1 MTEAGGTGRGSN
13 IHEVIRQFQVGWS
26 RERTPIA
33 TVRSGAELTLALPDP
48 SNGQIRRDSGLDAVV
63 NLDFQKCNPSC
74 GPILAEEA
82 RPGDVLAVTILE
94 IETSEAGWTG
104 LFPGFGLLADR
115 FTEPG
120 LRHWDLHGGEAHL
133 GDRITVP
140 MQPMVGVVG
149 LAPAEPGVHSPI
161 PPRRVGG
168 NLDIK
173 QLGQG
178 STVYL
183 PVEVEGALLGVGDA
197 HAAQGDGEVC
207 GSAIESPM
215 NATIRITLRRDFSV
229 EAPELDVVGPL
240 ERASAAAAGYHVTT
254 GVGPDL
260 MAAARQAVERMIA
273 HLTHHT
279 SLSPEDAYVLCSV
292 AVDLK
297 ISEIVDAP
305 NWVVSAFLPKDL
317 VVS

>member
-1 MTEAGGTGRGSN
+1 MNQANAAGGSTV
-13 IHEVIRQFQVGWS
+13 HEVIRQFQSGWS
-26 RERTPIA
+26 RDRAPIA
-33 TVRSGAELTLALPDP
+33 TVRSGAELTLALPEP
-48 SNGQIRRDSGLDAVV
+48 SGGQILPDSGLDAVV
-63 NLDFQKCNPSC
+63 NLDFERCNPSC
-74 GPILAEEA
+74 GPILVEDA
-82 RPGDVLAVTILE
+82 RPGDVLAVTILR
-94 IETSEAGWTG
+94 IETTDHGWTG
-104 LFPGFGLLADR
+104 LFPGFGLLSDR
-115 FTEPG
+115 FTSPG
-120 LRHWDLHGGEAHL
+120 LYHWDLHDGEAHL
-133 GDRITVP
+133 GNRISVP

-149 LAPAEPGVHSPI
+149 VAPAEPGVHSPI

-173 QLGQG
+173 QLGEG
-178 STVYL
+178 ATVYL

-215 NATIRITLRRDFSV
+215 NATVRVSVRRDFSV

-240 ERASAAAAGYHVTT
+240 ERPAAASAGYHATT

-260 MAAARQAVERMIA
+260 MAAARQAVQRMIA
-273 HLTHHT
+273 HLTHHHT
-279 SLSPEDAYVLCSV
+279 ISPEDAYVLCSV

-317 VVS
+317 VLR

>member
-1 MTEAGGTGRGSN
+1 MNQGSPPRGST
-13 IHEVIRQFQVGWS
+13 IHDVIRQFQVGWS
-26 RERTPIA
+26 RDRAPIA

-48 SNGQIRRDSGLDAVV
+48 SGGQIRRESGVDAAV
-63 NLDFQKCNPSC
+63 NLDFERCNPSC
-74 GPILAEEA
+74 GPILVEGA
-82 RPGDVLAVTILE
+82 RPGDVLAVTILQ
-94 IETSEAGWTG
+94 IETSDHGWTG
-104 LFPGFGLLADR
+104 LFPGFGLLSDR
-115 FTEPG
+115 FTAPA
-120 LRHWDLHGGEAHL
+120 LYHWDLRDGEAHL

-149 LAPAEPGVHSPI
+149 VAPAEPGVHSPI

-173 QLGQG
+173 QLGEG

-215 NATIRITLRRDFSV
+215 NATIRVGVRRDFSV
-229 EAPELDVVGPL
+229 EAPELDIVRPL
-240 ERASAAAAGYHVTT
+240 ERPGAASAGYHVTT

-260 MAAARQAVERMIA
+260 MAACHHAVERMIA
-273 HLTHHT
+273 HLTHHHNIT
-279 SLSPEDAYVLCSV
+279 PEDAYVLCSV

-317 VVS
+317 VLR